1 MRTRLILLISIIF
14 SYGVVFNIF
23 TNFYVRKVDHA
34 HYNENNSVEYIT
46 TSKIFEKFEQGILND
61 QVYN

>member
-1 MRTRLILLISIIF
+1 MSTRLILLISIIF

-34 HYNENNSVEYIT
+34 HYNENDSSENEYK
-46 TSKIFEKFEQGILND
+46 TSKIFEKFEQGILID
-61 QVYN
+61 HA